1 MTMKKS
7 VALVYKDGSR
17 VTYSIEIDLV
27 AVAQQLGSLK
37 ARVNKSK
44 KSTALQGAVV
54 VTVEAEN

>member
-1 MTMKKS
+1 MKQS
-7 VALVYKDGSR
+7 VTLVYKDDTR
-17 VTYSIEIDLV
+17 VTYSIEIDIL
-27 AVAQQLGSLK
+27 ALAQQLGSLR